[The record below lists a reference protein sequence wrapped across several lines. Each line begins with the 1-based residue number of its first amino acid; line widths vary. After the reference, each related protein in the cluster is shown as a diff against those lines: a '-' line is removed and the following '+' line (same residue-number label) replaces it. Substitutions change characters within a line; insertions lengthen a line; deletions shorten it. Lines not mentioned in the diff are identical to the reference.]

1 MPSSDFV
8 DFIYRASRIRLG
20 QSAKALVW
28 RWRQI
33 CPLKIDIF
41 TLSAPNSTNEVSM
54 FKLAIEV
61 CFENHFGL
69 IHAIFLSL
77 GSTKS
82 GYFFLGHPV
91 DFLKLFREDAC
102 YPVWYRQEGHSTLLL
117 LDRKNIY
124 LTFSWVVLNLSLNCV
139 GHRKSTLSFG

>member
-1 MPSSDFV
+1 MNCIMENTSVVPSSNFV
-8 DFIYRASRIRLG
+8 DFIQRASRICLG

-54 FKLAIEV
+54 FKLAIKV

-91 DFLKLFREDAC
+91 
-102 YPVWYRQEGHSTLLL
+102 
-117 LDRKNIY
+117 
-124 LTFSWVVLNLSLNCV
+124 
-139 GHRKSTLSFG
+139 